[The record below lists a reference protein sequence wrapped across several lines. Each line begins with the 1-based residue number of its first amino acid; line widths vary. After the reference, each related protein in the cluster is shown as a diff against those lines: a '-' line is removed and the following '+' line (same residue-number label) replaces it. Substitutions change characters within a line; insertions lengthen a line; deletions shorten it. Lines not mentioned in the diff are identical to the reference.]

1 MFYSNPFELNP
12 DEVNLVYKTNEIILD
27 TNWCQ
32 EGCMQEKGQKAERLI
47 LGLLSL
53 CDNLE
58 ILKSNKSSVLDEV
71 LKVDIVCRNKNELD
85 DVFAFQIKSSVFGV
99 QEHHSK
105 YGDEIRYENYYFRTP
120 WCLVVDGSLSNSE
133 LFDLMLEELCLD
145 FRLNLGQ
152 VDKIAL
158 QVFASNSKRI
168 RKDFLGFNLSNKEE
182 KALLYIYD
190 IGKNKETYFLRSV

>member
-1 MFYSNPFELNP
+1 MFYSSPFELN
-12 DEVNLVYKTNEIILD
+12 DYEVELVYKTNEIILD

-32 EGCMQEKGQKAERLI
+32 EGYMQEKGNNAERLV

-53 CDNLE
+53 CNNLE
-58 ILKSNKSSVLDEV
+58 VLRSKKSSVLDEV
-71 LKVDIVCRNKNELD
+71 LKVDIVCRNRNEID
-85 DVFAFQIKSSVFGV
+85 DVFAFQVKSSIVGA

-120 WCLVVDGSLSNSE
+120 WCLVIDGSLSNSE

-145 FRLNLGQ
+145 FCLNLER

-158 QVFASNSKRI
+158 QVLSSNSKRI
-168 RKDFLGFNLSNKEE
+168 RKDFLGFKLNNQEE
-182 KALLYIYD
+182 KALLYIYN
-190 IGKNKETYFLRSV
+190 IGKNKETYFLRY